1 MRWNYLLHRPYY
13 TMIPN
18 YIKPQLTI
26 EQLLAV
32 LPDSTTSRLNS
43 IVIGPQY
50 LLSRYGKEEFVP
62 NQSFDASGMTFDYQY
77 YNSNDVL
84 TDLGDDHTVDV
95 DSVKIHGVGLEAGL
109 ADFPA
114 GDDLFYIESTAAAN
128 VIRLDTDFVKAADA
142 GDLHASFRSRD
153 VAVGDI
159 VYTSETDNNNDA
171 TTKRRKV
178 IGFKGVT
185 IAATQG
191 NPTNSAYNPVTDAV
205 ADATSTV
212 TAPAGWTLATS
223 GTLSVNV
230 RGGSTLSTKLGEEF
244 TLTVRTGG
252 APGVAT
258 VDISSKSGDYTAQD
272 VATAD
277 DGGDYEITDSELA
290 GLTVTLSHAS
300 AELEQGQVFT
310 FRAYEG
316 YTRLANTTH
325 MVVAGTYT
333 GKKDTTYIVTVKT
346 GTTGDTAT
354 GAVLTITDSAGID
367 TPSEVTIANN
377 VAFDIGTFGV
387 TLKFDI
393 DSGSTVTQKGLRAGD
408 VYSVT
413 CTAETESS
421 VNYDRVILSGP
432 AVDTTVFVNPAT
444 AIRVQFR
451 KEFTGA
457 IASTYAADD
466 EAWVA
471 TEDNVEID
479 AGMALYVAERSNSY
493 KWVNFVDG
501 VGKVYLSYRALV
513 PAPASEDKISIDS
526 ISDITDELGVIDMDN
541 ELAFGANEMLSG
553 SQGKRIFAL
562 RTAGTTLADF
572 TNALKKIESTDGVYA
587 ITPLTSTLE
596 IQQAV
601 ASHCESM
608 SAKTKKNFRRCY
620 VGTDSPGEYAVLSLK
635 SDDTTY
641 TATISDYGG
650 KNVLLTTEDDT
661 DFEVLGLETG
671 DLVKLTATSD
681 QYEISSILSPKE
693 IILKKGPNS
702 PVAPAVPFQLWRA
715 NTSSSQV
722 DYIQQRSLALGS
734 RRAVNVWCEKGTR
747 ILNGISTIIPNRF
760 VACEIAGLRCS
771 ILPQQ
776 GLTYTEIKS
785 ITDAASMY
793 VKYNDDDLDEIAS
806 AGTFIITQ
814 EAESGSIYIRH
825 QLTTKSSGGSL
836 YYEDSV
842 GVNLDNIS
850 FKVKDKMRGY
860 IGKKNVTTK
869 TILEARND
877 VTGILQAETVVPP
890 NASYSPALNGYTDL
904 SVKAHATLKDRVEIY
919 ARLLMPLPLNNMDVV
934 LEADVDLSL

>member
-50 LLSRYGKEEFVP
+50 LLSRYGKEDLVP
-62 NQSFDASGMTFDYQY
+62 SQVFDASGQNFTYQY
-77 YNSNDVL
+77 YNANDVL
-84 TDLGDDHTVDV
+84 TNLSDDHTVDLN
-95 DSVKIHGVGLEAGL
+95 SVKIHGVGLEAGL
-109 ADFPA
+109 ADFLA
-114 GDDLFYIESTAAAN
+114 DDELFFIESTDAAN
-128 VIRLDTDFVKAADA
+128 VIRIDSDYVKSEDN

-159 VYTSETDNNNDA
+159 VYTSETDSADDP

-178 IGFKGVT
+178 IGFKGEAV
-185 IAATQG
+185 AAVVG
-191 NPTNSAYNPVTDAV
+191 NGTNSPYNPVTDAS
-205 ADATSTV
+205 ADATSVV
-212 TAPAGWTLATS
+212 TAPAGWSLSTS
-223 GTLSVNV
+223 GSLSVNV

-258 VDISSKSGDYTAQD
+258 VDISSKSGDYAAED
-272 VATAD
+272 VATVD
-277 DGGDYEITDSELA
+277 SSGDYSITDAELA
-290 GLTVTLSHAS
+290 GLTVVLSHAS
-300 AELEQGQVFT
+300 NELEQGQVFT
-310 FRAYEG
+310 FKAYQG
-316 YTRLANTTH
+316 YTRLDGDN
-325 MVVAGTYT
+325 MVVSGSYT
-333 GKKDTTYIVTVKT
+333 GKKDTTYLLTVKT

-354 GAVLTITDSAGID
+354 GAVIVITDSAGVD
-367 TPSEVTIANN
+367 DADEVTITDNT
-377 VAFDIGTFGV
+377 AFDVGTFGV
-387 TLKFDI
+387 AFKFTLT
-393 DSGSTVTQKGLRAGD
+393 GGNTVTQKGLRAGD
-408 VYSVT
+408 VYSIT
-413 CTAETESS
+413 CTAATTSTTHF
-421 VNYDRVILSGP
+421 DRVILSGP
-432 AVDTTVFVNPAT
+432 AVDTTTFVNAST

-451 KEFTGA
+451 KEFTGE
-457 IASTYAADD
+457 IASVDAADE
-466 EAWVA
+466 EAWTADADSV
-471 TEDNVEID
+471 DID
-479 AGMALYVAERSNSY
+479 AGLALYVSERATSY

-501 VGKVYLSYRALV
+501 VGKLYLSYRALV
-513 PAPASEDKISIDS
+513 PAPSSEDKISIDS
-526 ISDITDELGVIDMDN
+526 VSDIVDELGVIDMDN

-553 SQGKRIFAL
+553 AQGKRIFAL
-562 RTAGTTLADF
+562 RTAGTSLSDF

-587 ITPLTSTLE
+587 LCPLTTSLE

-620 VGTDSPGEYAVLSLK
+620 VGTDSPGEYAVLTLK

-650 KNVLLTTEDDT
+650 KNVLLTTEDDV
-661 DFEVLGLETG
+661 DFETLGLETG
-671 DLVKLTATSD
+671 DLVKLTASND
-681 QYEISSILSPKE
+681 EYAISSILSPKE

-715 NTSSSQV
+715 NTASSQV

-734 RRAVNVWCEKGTR
+734 RRAVNVWSEKGTR
-747 ILNGISTIIPNRF
+747 LLNGVSTIIPNRF

-793 VKYNDDDLDEIAS
+793 VKYNDDDLDEIAA

-814 EAESGSIYIRH
+814 EAESGAIYIRH

-860 IGKKNVTTK
+860 IGKKNVTAK
-869 TILEARND
+869 TILEAKND
-877 VTGILQAETVVPP
+877 VTNILQAETVVPP